1 VKKLSRVR
9 IKPKEEAGFL
19 TTWFAPRGELGP
31 GGELCPLG
39 RMFTPL
45 FNPRGEYSLLF
56 RRMEGPTEN
65 VTPYGTKFT
74 PGSNFD
80 PGGLPL
86 RASGDSFF
94 P

>member
-1 VKKLSRVR
+1 
-9 IKPKEEAGFL
+9 
-19 TTWFAPRGELGP
+19 
-31 GGELCPLG
+31 
-39 RMFTPL
+39 MFTPL